1 MKCETLDR
9 EILWETPT
17 GKQVLIA
24 SRRLVSFVDRHVA
37 ANHPKGA
44 ILASKQPGIRQMRLT
59 QFDAAI
65 ALGRRAGLID
75 RRRSGLS
82 RLIPIILE
90 RCMTSLRP
98 ARDICGV
105 NSHRGCSRG

>member
-44 ILASKQPGIRQMRLT
+44 ILASKPAWNLANVGSYSPT
-59 QFDAAI
+59 Q
-65 ALGRRAGLID
+65 R
-75 RRRSGLS
+75 S
-82 RLIPIILE
+82 RLV
-90 RCMTSLRP
+90 
-98 ARDICGV
+98 GV
-105 NSHRGCSRG
+105 LGSSTAGGRVASA